1 MKTQSIALILLMSLA
16 GCGMK
21 ESASTKD
28 TSIVAGNFVSN
39 ITEDCKSENCLG
51 LRKEFDLVVYTGK
64 KIYCYWDLKKA
75 ATQNDFDSIAKNLK
89 ATITD
94 TTTVYEY
101 YLVLQKWAGSLQ
113 DGHVNV
119 MWGDDL
125 TDLESYKVPLR
136 LELLAPGTDHESLII
151 SKTSI
156 ATKKLPVGAIVTK
169 VNGQDAIERINELEK
184 YMSGSTSRMRRRGA
198 ANMLFSM
205 MKTRDE
211 ERSSVKMDY
220 IFKGQTLTTEL
231 PRNITLPVKAA
242 AATAESK
249 IDYSTLMQAQILPN
263 NIGYLKVDSF
273 SGADMATLLTRTMK
287 LLSHTKALII
297 DVRENGGGNQSGS
310 SILGWL
316 TTTPIIR
323 YHANL
328 RISDLLLADRG
339 YVLLDAEYNEGD
351 EFTPFAPVTVFPQE
365 SAYKGKVYALTSAF
379 CFSACDTFVSALK
392 ENKLAT
398 IVGEGTGGGTG
409 TPHVFEL
416 PFSGLNFRYSVA
428 QGLTAVNKTFLEGV
442 GTLPDITIYPTVEER
457 ISGEDLQLLKAIN
470 IAAESINESTIEMKD
485 LQDSGIKSKAPQSD
499 SYSIIDY
506 DNEIKQSMN

>member
-1 MKTQSIALILLMSLA
+1 MKTQSIALLLLMSLA
-16 GCGMK
+16 GCGVK
-21 ESASTKD
+21 ESAPVKD
-28 TSIVAGNFVSN
+28 TSIIAGNFISN
-39 ITEDCKSENCLG
+39 RTEDCKSNNCLG

-75 ATQNDFDSIAKNLK
+75 STQNDFDDIAKNLK

-94 TTTVYEY
+94 NTSLYEY
-101 YLVLQKWAGSLQ
+101 YIVLQKWAGSLQ
-113 DGHVNV
+113 DGHVNA

-125 TDLESYKVPLR
+125 KDLESYRVPLR

-151 SKTSI
+151 SKTAT

-169 VNGQDAIERINELEK
+169 VNGQDAIQRINEIEK
-184 YMSGSTSRMRRRGA
+184 FMSGSTSRMRRRNA

-205 MKTRDE
+205 MKTRNE
-211 ERSSVKMDY
+211 ERSSVKMEY
-220 IFKGQTLTTEL
+220 TFKGQTLNTEL
-231 PRNITLPVKAA
+231 PRNISLPVKTSAV
-242 AATAESK
+242 TESK
-249 IDYSTLMQAQILPN
+249 IDYTTLIQAQILPN

-273 SGADMATLLTRTMK
+273 SGADMASLLSRTMK

-310 SILGWL
+310 NILGWL
-316 TTTPIIR
+316 TATPIIR
-323 YHANL
+323 YHANI

-339 YVLLDAEYNEGD
+339 YVLIDAEYNEGD
-351 EFTPFAPVTVFPQE
+351 EFTPFAPVAVLPQE
-365 SAYKGKVYALTSAF
+365 STYKGKVYALTSAY
-379 CFSACDTFVSALK
+379 CFSACDTFVSALQ
-392 ENKLAT
+392 ENNLAT

-428 QGLTAVNKTFLEGV
+428 QGLTAVHKTFLEGV
-442 GTLPDITIYPTVEER
+442 GTLPDIAIEPTIEER
-457 ISGEDLQLLKAIN
+457 MTGEDQQLLKTIN
-470 IAAESINESTIEMKD
+470 MAAENINEASIEIKD
-485 LQDSGIKSKAPQSD
+485 LQDSGIKSKTQQSD